1 MIYFQSIILLF
12 RQNYIVKNRTT
23 IVTVLNVFKI
33 TQKDGVTKSAL
44 ELMSCKLHTLL
55 ICVSSNFLCTVSCKI
70 LRYHLRSY
78 VILHFN
84 KHN

>member
-1 MIYFQSIILLF
+1 MIYFESIIVLF
-12 RQNYIVKNRTT
+12 RQNYNVKNRST
-23 IVTVLNVFKI
+23 IVTVLNVFNI

-44 ELMSCKLHTLL
+44 GLLSYKLHTLV
-55 ICVSSNFLCTVSCKI
+55 ICVLSNFLCTVLCKI
-70 LRYHLRSY
+70 LRYDLRSY